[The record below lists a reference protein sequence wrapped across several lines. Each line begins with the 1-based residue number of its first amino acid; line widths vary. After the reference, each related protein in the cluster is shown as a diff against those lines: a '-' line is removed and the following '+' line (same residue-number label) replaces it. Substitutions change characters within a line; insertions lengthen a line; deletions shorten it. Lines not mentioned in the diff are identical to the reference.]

1 MEPYYTIMRLPGERR
16 EEFILLTL
24 FNPSRRDNMIAW
36 LAARS
41 DPPNYGRLIVY
52 NFPKQK
58 LVYGPR
64 QIDARIDQ
72 DPIISQQLS
81 LWNQR
86 GSTVI
91 RGSLLAIPIDR
102 SLIYVQPL
110 YLAAA
115 EQGALPELRRVIVAY
130 GNQIAMEPTLE
141 QSLGR
146 IFGGRTAPPA
156 APVAARASGAPEA
169 TPGDRTLVQRA
180 WEIWTRGQDALR
192 RGDWAAYGAEQKRLE
207 ETLRALAEPPKR

>member
-1 MEPYYTIMRLPGERR
+1 M
-16 EEFILLTL
+16 
-24 FNPSRRDNMIAW
+24 
-36 LAARS
+36 AARS
-41 DPPNYGRLIVY
+41 DPPNYGRLIVF

-72 DPIISQQLS
+72 DPVISQQLA

-91 RGSLLAIPIDR
+91 RGSLLAIPIDQ
-102 SLIYVQPL
+102 SLVYVQPL
-110 YLAAA
+110 YLAAS

-130 GNQIAMEPTLE
+130 GNQIAMEPTLD

-146 IFGGRTAPPA
+146 IFGGRSAPTTAAHTPTAEA
-156 APVAARASGAPEA
+156 AADAAVGTRQLG
-169 TPGDRTLVQRA
+169 QRA
-180 WEIWTRGQDALR
+180 WEIWNRAQDALH
-192 RGDWAAYGAEQKRLE
+192 RGDWATYGAEQRRLE
-207 ETLRALAEPPKR
+207 ETLRALSQTR